1 MNLEKSPGDVS
12 LVSKAY
18 ILENNTSLR
27 NFLQERRGY
36 LFVKRLFDIILSLLV
51 VLFILSWLFPL
62 LCIFIRLESKGP
74 VLFIQR
80 RVGHMGRS
88 FRCLK
93 FRTMRVNKEAD
104 SLQASENDPRV
115 TRLGRLL
122 RNSNLDELPQFI
134 NVLIGH
140 MSIVGPRPH
149 MYKDCQQFSHVV
161 EAYKVRNL
169 MKPGITGL
177 AQVKGYRGP
186 AHDFSRIFLRFQW
199 DAYYIRHAH
208 FFFDLRIVHQT
219 AMQTLGNIVGRLFPG
234 KDQMSGANIEWVDAG
249 GKIFSKEKSVS
260 I

>member
-1 MNLEKSPGDVS
+1 MSVKKSQDDVS

-27 NFLQERRGY
+27 NFLKDRRGY
-36 LFVKRLFDIILSLLV
+36 MIAKRLFDIILSLV
-51 VLFILSWLFPL
+51 VLLFILSWLFPL
-62 LCIFIRLESKGP
+62 LCILIRLESRGP
-74 VLFIQR
+74 ALFIQR
-80 RVGHMGRS
+80 RVGYMGRS

-93 FRTMRVNKEAD
+93 FRTMRVNSEAD
-104 SLQASENDPRV
+104 TLQATENDPRV

-122 RNSNLDELPQFI
+122 RDSNLDELPQVI
-134 NVLIGH
+134 NVLTGH

-149 MYKDCQQFSHVV
+149 MYKDCLQFSNVV
-161 EAYKVRNL
+161 ESYKIRNL
-169 MKPGITGL
+169 MKPGVTGL

-208 FFFDLRIVHQT
+208 FLFDLRIVHRT
-219 AMQTLGNIVGRLFPG
+219 AMQTLGTIAGRLFSTR
-234 KDQMSGANIEWVDAG
+234 DQLPAAGMEWAEAG
-249 GKIFSKEKSVS
+249 GQIFSKEKRVS

>member
-1 MNLEKSPGDVS
+1 MSVEKSPGDVS

-27 NFLQERRGY
+27 DFLRGRRRY
-36 LFVKRLFDIILSLLV
+36 LLAKRLFDIILSLFV

-62 LCIFIRLESKGP
+62 LCILIRLGSKGP

-80 RVGHMGRS
+80 RVGYMGRS

-104 SLQASENDPRV
+104 TLQATENDPRV

-122 RNSNLDELPQFI
+122 RDSNLDELPQFI

-149 MYKDCQQFSHVV
+149 MYKDCLKFSNIV
-161 EAYKVRNL
+161 ESYKVRNL

-177 AQVKGYRGP
+177 AQVKGFRGP
-186 AHDFSRIFLRFQW
+186 AHDFNRIFLRFQW

-208 FFFDLRIVHQT
+208 FLFDLRIVHQT
-219 AMQTLGNIVGRLFPG
+219 AMQTLGNIIGRFLPAE
-234 KDQMSGANIEWVDAG
+234 DQMSPTDMEWVDAG
-249 GKIFSKEKSVS
+249 DKLFLKEKSVS